1 MKIWLDFF
9 KFHIYYLFYNSV
21 QLFYARKTL
30 QQNLWKK
37 NGQFEKNMVFF
48 KVCSFIKYFG
58 IRYTNKKDAQHEY
71 YGKD

>member
-30 QQNLWKK
+30 QQNLRKK
-37 NGQFEKNMVFF
+37 MVSLKKIWFF
-48 KVCSFIKYFG
+48 LKVCSFIKYFG

>member
-1 MKIWLDFF
+1 MPEKPYSKTYEKKW
-9 KFHIYYLFYNSV
+9 SV
-21 QLFYARKTL
+21 
-30 QQNLWKK
+30 WKK
-37 NGQFEKNMVFF
+37 YGFFF

>member
-48 KVCSFIKYFG
+48 LKSVLL
-58 IRYTNKKDAQHEY
+58 
-71 YGKD
+71 

>member
-1 MKIWLDFF
+1 MPEKP
-9 KFHIYYLFYNSV
+9 YS
-21 QLFYARKTL
+21 KTYE
-30 QQNLWKK
+30 KK
-37 NGQFEKNMVFF
+37 NGFF

>member
-37 NGQFEKNMVFF
+37 KMVFL

>member
-9 KFHIYYLFYNSV
+9 KFHIYYLFYNSE

-37 NGQFEKNMVFF
+37 MGFF
-48 KVCSFIKYFG
+48 LSLFFYKIFRDSVY
-58 IRYTNKKDAQHEY
+58 Q
-71 YGKD
+71 

>member
-37 NGQFEKNMVFF
+37 MAFF

>member
-37 NGQFEKNMVFF
+37 MVSLKKIWFF
-48 KVCSFIKYFG
+48 LKSVLL
-58 IRYTNKKDAQHEY
+58 
-71 YGKD
+71 

>member
-37 NGQFEKNMVFF
+37 NGFF

>member
-1 MKIWLDFF
+1 MPEKP
-9 KFHIYYLFYNSV
+9 YS
-21 QLFYARKTL
+21 KTY
-30 QQNLWKK
+30 
-37 NGQFEKNMVFF
+37 EKTMGFF

>member
-1 MKIWLDFF
+1 MKIRLDFF

-48 KVCSFIKYFG
+48 KSLFFYKIFRDSVY
-58 IRYTNKKDAQHEY
+58 Q
-71 YGKD
+71 